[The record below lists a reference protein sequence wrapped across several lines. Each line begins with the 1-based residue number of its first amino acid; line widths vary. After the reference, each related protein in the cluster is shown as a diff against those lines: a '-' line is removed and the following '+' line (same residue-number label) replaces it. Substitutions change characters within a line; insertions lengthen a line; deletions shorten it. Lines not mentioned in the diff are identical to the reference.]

1 LSSHGTLHDRFSR
14 IAALRPARKNVAA
27 EMRVRETSPSETDA
41 GEMARLTGAT
51 VQRNRFGE
59 HLVIRRWFA
68 TPEQCLHA
76 GDARA
81 QQALS
86 LLLSE
91 NAAAQKQNL
100 KKRRAPCDAALAA
113 DPSQW
118 LFLDTETTGLVGGSG
133 TYAFLVGLAWWDS
146 GGIQLEQLFMRD
158 FGEEHSLLLALDER
172 LAERRVLVTFNGKS
186 FDWPLLE
193 TRFRMTRSIAP
204 RTPATHLDFLHPARQ
219 LWRPRLSS
227 VRLSELER
235 HVLHVSP
242 GSKLDWTR
250 DGDMNSGDIPEAYFS
265 FVRGGL
271 CAPLVP
277 VFQHNQMDLRGLA
290 ALAGHILEILAGP
303 QESDG
308 AAVGGENIS
317 LGENEAHR
325 SLDMYGLSRLLK
337 QRGEHGR
344 ARKVSQAALT
354 AGLPAEHDRAARRD
368 LARFAKRAG
377 DFPGAVELWESLLG
391 TSNPARSEAS
401 LLPARKSPIEDQSR
415 NLERNLQR
423 GAIGAHAASRDENQ
437 FRDENQLRAALEA
450 CEQLAIHFEHRAR
463 AIDRA
468 MQLTRHALTLLKRAE
483 ETRGRNEFT
492 FSETVWQKWETRL
505 TRRLERLDFKSRRA
519 TKKLGI
525 ELAASRD

>member
-1 LSSHGTLHDRFSR
+1 MSSSGTLHDKFSR
-14 IAALRPARKNVAA
+14 IAALRPSRKSVPT
-27 EMRVRETSPSETDA
+27 EIRVRETLPVESDA

-51 VQRNRFGE
+51 VQRNQFGE
-59 HLVIRRWFA
+59 HLVIRRWYA

-76 GDARA
+76 GDARV

-146 GGIQLEQLFMRD
+146 GGLQVEQLFMRD

-172 LAERRVLVTFNGKS
+172 LAERSVLVTFNGKS

-193 TRFRMTRSIAP
+193 TRFRMTRSISP
-204 RTPATHLDFLHPARQ
+204 RIPAAHLDFLHPARQ

-290 ALAGHILEILAGP
+290 ALAGHVLEILAGP
-303 QESDG
+303 AEDAEAADDG
-308 AAVGGENIS
+308 QQ
-317 LGENEAHR
+317 
-325 SLDMYGLSRLLK
+325 SLDMYGLSRLLT

-344 ARKVSQAALT
+344 ARKVCQAALT

-377 DFPGAVELWESLLG
+377 DFPGAVELWESLAG
-391 TSNPARSEAS
+391 VAVSAHTKTKEYVG
-401 LLPARKSPIEDQSR
+401 RKSPAGNQSR
-415 NLERNLQR
+415 TLERILWR
-423 GAIGAHAASRDENQ
+423 GAIAKPETSLDES
-437 FRDENQLRAALEA
+437 QLRDALEA

-468 MQLTRHALTLLKRAE
+468 TQLTRHGITLLSHANYS
-483 ETRGRNEFT
+483 RGRNT
-492 FSETVWQKWETRL
+492 FAFGEAVWQKWETRL
-505 TRRLERLDFKSRRA
+505 TRRLDRLDAKSKRSM
-519 TKKLGI
+519 KKLSI
-525 ELAASRD
+525 ELAAPRD

>member
-1 LSSHGTLHDRFSR
+1 LSSSGTLHDKFSR
-14 IAALRPARKNVAA
+14 IAALRPSRKNAST
-27 EMRVRETSPSETDA
+27 ETRVRETLAVESDA

-59 HLVIRRWFA
+59 HLVIRRWYA

-146 GGIQLEQLFMRD
+146 GGLQVEQLFMRD

-193 TRFRMTRSIAP
+193 TRFRMTRSISP

-290 ALAGHILEILAGP
+290 ALAGHVLETLAGP
-303 QESDG
+303 KDAE
-308 AAVGGENIS
+308 AADNGQD
-317 LGENEAHR
+317 
-325 SLDMYGLSRLLK
+325 SLDMYGLSRLLT

-344 ARKVSQAALT
+344 ARKVCQAALT

-377 DFPGAVELWESLLG
+377 DFPGAVELWESLAG
-391 TSNPARSEAS
+391 VTARTRAKTREHV
-401 LLPARKSPIEDQSR
+401 ARKFLAGDQSR
-415 NLERNLQR
+415 TLGRILKRSVAAAPETILEE
-423 GAIGAHAASRDENQ
+423 SE
-437 FRDENQLRAALEA
+437 LRAALEA

-468 MQLTRHALTLLKRAE
+468 MQLTRHGITLLNHSPNIRE
-483 ETRGRNEFT
+483 RNVFT
-492 FSETVWQKWETRL
+492 FGETIWQKWQARL
-505 TRRLERLDFKSRRA
+505 TRRLERLDAKNNRI

-525 ELAASRD
+525 ELTSARD

>member
-1 LSSHGTLHDRFSR
+1 LSSSGTLHDKFSR
-14 IAALRPARKNVAA
+14 IAALRPSRKSAST
-27 EMRVRETSPSETDA
+27 EPRVRETLPVESDV
-41 GEMARLTGAT
+41 GEMARLTGAA

-59 HLVIRRWFA
+59 HLVIRRWYA
-68 TPEQCLHA
+68 TPEQSLHA
-76 GDARA
+76 GDERA

-146 GGIQLEQLFMRD
+146 GGLQVEQLFMRD

-290 ALAGHILEILAGP
+290 ALAGHVLEILAGP
-303 QESDG
+303 REVDG
-308 AAVGGENIS
+308 VDDAQ
-317 LGENEAHR
+317 H
-325 SLDMYGLSRLLK
+325 SLDMYGLSRLLT

-344 ARKVSQAALT
+344 ARKVCQNALT

-377 DFPGAVELWESLLG
+377 DFPGAVELWESLAG
-391 TSNPARSEAS
+391 TT
-401 LLPARKSPIEDQSR
+401 LPPSAKTNERVARKSLTGNQSR
-415 NLERNLQR
+415 TLERILRR
-423 GAIGAHAASRDENQ
+423 GAPDAPATFTFSDESH
-437 FRDENQLRAALEA
+437 LRAALEA

-468 MQLTRHALTLLKRAE
+468 MELTRHGIALANRAGE
-483 ETRGRNEFT
+483 GRGRNEFM
-492 FSETVWQKWETRL
+492 FSETAWQKWEARL
-505 TRRLERLDFKSRRA
+505 TRRLERLDAKNNRIA
-519 TKKLGI
+519 KKLGI
-525 ELAASRD
+525 ELTTPRD

>member
-1 LSSHGTLHDRFSR
+1 LSSHGTLNDRFSR
-14 IAALRPARKNVAA
+14 IAALRPARKNAAA
-27 EMRVRETSPSETDA
+27 EVRVRETLPAESDA
-41 GEMARLTGAT
+41 GEIARLTGAT
-51 VQRNRFGE
+51 VQRNRYGE

-68 TPEQCLHA
+68 TPEQCFHA
-76 GDARA
+76 GDAHA

-86 LLLSE
+86 LLLAE
-91 NAAAQKQNL
+91 NAAARRQSS
-100 KKRRAPCDAALAA
+100 KKRRAPCDAELAV

-146 GGIQLEQLFMRD
+146 GGLQVEQLFMRD

-193 TRFRMTRSIAP
+193 TRFRMTRSISP
-204 RTPATHLDFLHPARQ
+204 RIPATHLDFLHPARQ
-219 LWRPRLSS
+219 LWKPRLSS

-290 ALAGHILEILAGP
+290 AVAGHVLEMLGGHHASDDLAP
-303 QESDG
+303 S
-308 AAVGGENIS
+308 GENKS
-317 LGENEAHR
+317 LAENGAQD
-325 SLDMYGLSRLLK
+325 SLDMYGLSRLLT

-344 ARKVSQAALT
+344 ARKVCQAALT

-368 LARFAKRAG
+368 LARFAKQAG

-391 TSNPARSEAS
+391 ST
-401 LLPARKSPIEDQSR
+401 LPARAKTNVRIGRKSAIEVQTR
-415 NLERNLQR
+415 TLERILSR
-423 GAIGAHAASRDENQ
+423 GASGKRAGSRDEH
-437 FRDENQLRAALEA
+437 QLRSALEA

-463 AIDRA
+463 ELDRA
-468 MQLTRHALTLLKRAE
+468 MQLTRHGLTLLSNAQNV
-483 ETRGRNEFT
+483 RGRNDFA
-492 FSETVWQKWETRL
+492 FSETVWQKWEARL
-505 TRRLERLDFKSRRA
+505 TRRLARLDGKSMRA
-519 TKKLGI
+519 TRKLGI
-525 ELAASRD
+525 ELAAPRE

>member
-1 LSSHGTLHDRFSR
+1 MSSSGTLHDKFSR
-14 IAALRPARKNVAA
+14 IVALRPSRKNASA
-27 EMRVRETSPSETDA
+27 EIRVRETSLVENDA

-51 VQRNRFGE
+51 VQRNRYGE
-59 HLVIRRWFA
+59 HLVIRRWYA

-76 GDARA
+76 GDERA

-100 KKRRAPCDAALAA
+100 KKRRPPCDAALAA

-146 GGIQLEQLFMRD
+146 GGLQVEQLFMRD

-193 TRFRMTRSIAP
+193 TRFRMTRSISP
-204 RTPATHLDFLHPARQ
+204 RIPAAHLDFLHPARQ

-290 ALAGHILEILAGP
+290 ALAGHVLEILAGP
-303 QESDG
+303 QDAEAADDG
-308 AAVGGENIS
+308 QQ
-317 LGENEAHR
+317 
-325 SLDMYGLSRLLK
+325 SLDMYGLSRLLT

-344 ARKVSQAALT
+344 ARKVCQAALT

-377 DFPGAVELWESLLG
+377 DFPGAVELWESLAG
-391 TSNPARSEAS
+391 VTARTRTKTRQHV
-401 LLPARKSPIEDQSR
+401 ARKSLARDQSR
-415 NLERNLQR
+415 TLERILRR
-423 GAIGAHAASRDENQ
+423 GAIAKPEIFLDES
-437 FRDENQLRAALEA
+437 ELRAALEA

-468 MQLTRHALTLLKRAE
+468 MQLTQRGITLLNHSQNIRE
-483 ETRGRNEFT
+483 RNVFN
-492 FSETVWQKWETRL
+492 FGETVWQKWETRL
-505 TRRLERLDFKSRRA
+505 SRRLERLDAKNNRI

-525 ELAASRD
+525 ELTTARD

>member
-1 LSSHGTLHDRFSR
+1 MSSHGTLSDKFSR
-14 IAALRPARKNVAA
+14 IAALRPARKHLAA
-27 EMRVRETSPSETDA
+27 ETHVRETLPAESDA
-41 GEMARLTGAT
+41 GEMARLAGAT

-59 HLVIRRWFA
+59 HLVIRRWYA
-68 TPEQCLHA
+68 TPEQYLHVD
-76 GDARA
+76 DARG

-86 LLLSE
+86 LLLAE
-91 NAAAQKQNL
+91 NAAAQKQNS
-100 KKRRAPCDAALAA
+100 KKRRAPCDAELAA
-113 DPSQW
+113 DSSQW

-146 GGIQLEQLFMRD
+146 GGLQVEQLFMRD

-193 TRFRMTRSIAP
+193 TRFRMTRSISP
-204 RTPATHLDFLHPARQ
+204 RIPAAHLDFLHPARQ
-219 LWRPRLSS
+219 LWKPRLSS
-227 VRLSELER
+227 VRLCELER

-290 ALAGHILEILAGP
+290 ALAGHVLEILAGP
-303 QESDG
+303 YVPNG
-308 AAVGGENIS
+308 AAASGSDVT
-317 LGENEAHR
+317 HD
-325 SLDMYGLSRLLK
+325 SLDMYGLSRLLT

-344 ARKVSQAALT
+344 ARKVCQAALT

-377 DFPGAVELWESLLG
+377 DFPGAVQLWESMLG
-391 TSNPARSEAS
+391 TAASTRTRTSRHSAPRSA
-401 LLPARKSPIEDQSR
+401 IQGQSHTLGR
-415 NLERNLQR
+415 ILQR
-423 GAIGAHAASRDENQ
+423 GSADVHATSHDEPH
-437 FRDENQLRAALEA
+437 LRATLEA

-463 AIDRA
+463 EIERA
-468 MQLTRHALTLLKRAE
+468 AQLTRHGIDLLNRVQNARGGSE
-483 ETRGRNEFT
+483 FHFGETI
-492 FSETVWQKWETRL
+492 WQKWETRL
-505 TRRLERLDFKSRRA
+505 RLRLDRLDLKSQRA
-519 TKKLGI
+519 SKKLGI
-525 ELAASRD
+525 EMAVTRV

>member
-1 LSSHGTLHDRFSR
+1 MSSSGTLHDKFSR
-14 IAALRPARKNVAA
+14 IAALRPSRKSVLT
-27 EMRVRETSPSETDA
+27 EVRVRETLPVESDA

-59 HLVIRRWFA
+59 HLVIRRWYA
-68 TPEQCLHA
+68 TPEQFLHA
-76 GDARA
+76 GDERA
-81 QQALS
+81 QQALR

-91 NAAAQKQNL
+91 NAAAQKQNA

-146 GGIQLEQLFMRD
+146 GGLQVEQLFMRD

-193 TRFRMTRSIAP
+193 TRFRMTRSISP
-204 RTPATHLDFLHPARQ
+204 RTPAAHLDFLHPARQ

-290 ALAGHILEILAGP
+290 ALAGRVLETLAGP
-303 QESDG
+303 QDAE
-308 AAVGGENIS
+308 AADDER
-317 LGENEAHR
+317 H
-325 SLDMYGLSRLLK
+325 SLDMYGLSRLLT

-344 ARKVSQAALT
+344 ARKVCQAALT

-391 TSNPARSEAS
+391 PTLPATGNAIKRSE
-401 LLPARKSPIEDQSR
+401 RKSSKEIQAST
-415 NLERNLQR
+415 LERILRR
-423 GAIGAHAASRDENQ
+423 GAPAKSRDEDADC
-437 FRDENQLRAALEA
+437 DESKSRAALEA

-468 MQLTRHALTLLKRAE
+468 TQLTRHGITLLSRANE
-483 ETRGRNEFT
+483 AGGRNT
-492 FSETVWQKWETRL
+492 FAFGEAVWQKWEARL
-505 TRRLERLDFKSRRA
+505 TRRLNRLDAKSRRSMKSSGDA
-519 TKKLGI
+519 PTETEKI
-525 ELAASRD
+525 

>member
-1 LSSHGTLHDRFSR
+1 LHDKFSR
-14 IAALRPARKNVAA
+14 VAALRPSRKNASP
-27 EMRVRETSPSETDA
+27 EIRVRETLPVESDA

-51 VQRNRFGE
+51 VERNRFGE
-59 HLVIRRWFA
+59 HLVIRRWYA
-68 TPEQCLHA
+68 TPEQCLHV
-76 GDARA
+76 GDERA

-91 NAAAQKQNL
+91 NAAAQKQNA
-100 KKRRAPCDAALAA
+100 KKRRAPCDAALTA

-146 GGIQLEQLFMRD
+146 GGLQVEQLFMRD

-193 TRFRMTRSIAP
+193 TRFRMTRSISP
-204 RTPATHLDFLHPARQ
+204 RIPATHLDFLHPARQ

-290 ALAGHILEILAGP
+290 ALAGHVLEILAGP
-303 QESDG
+303 GKDAEAADDG
-308 AAVGGENIS
+308 
-317 LGENEAHR
+317 HH
-325 SLDMYGLSRLLK
+325 SLDMYGLSRLLT

-344 ARKVSQAALT
+344 ARKVCQAALT

-377 DFPGAVELWESLLG
+377 DFPGAVELWEGLAG
-391 TSNPARSEAS
+391 VTAS
-401 LLPARKSPIEDQSR
+401 TRTRAKHQVARKSLEGDQSR
-415 NLERNLQR
+415 TLERSLKRNAL
-423 GAIGAHAASRDENQ
+423 AEPKTIAEESE
-437 FRDENQLRAALEA
+437 LRAALEA

-468 MQLTRHALTLLKRAE
+468 MQLTQHGITLLSRCQNIRE
-483 ETRGRNEFT
+483 RNVFT
-492 FSETVWQKWETRL
+492 FGETIWQKWEVRL
-505 TRRLERLDFKSRRA
+505 TRRLDRLDAKIKRS
-519 TKKLGI
+519 TKNLSI
-525 ELAASRD
+525 ELAAPRV

>member
-1 LSSHGTLHDRFSR
+1 LNSHGTLNDKFSR
-14 IAALRPARKNVAA
+14 IAALRPSRKNASV
-27 EMRVRETSPSETDA
+27 ETRVRETLPAESDA

-59 HLVIRRWFA
+59 HLVIRRWYA
-68 TPEQCLHA
+68 TPEPCLQE
-76 GDARA
+76 GDTRARE
-81 QQALS
+81 ALS
-86 LLLSE
+86 LLLAE
-91 NAAAQKQNL
+91 NAAAQKQTS

-146 GGIQLEQLFMRD
+146 GGLQVEQLFMRD

-193 TRFRMTRSIAP
+193 TRFRMTRSISP
-204 RTPATHLDFLHPARQ
+204 RIPATHLDFLHPARQ
-219 LWRPRLSS
+219 LWKPRLSS

-235 HVLHVSP
+235 RVLHVSP

-250 DGDMNSGDIPEAYFS
+250 DGDVNSGDIPEAYFS

-290 ALAGHILEILAGP
+290 ALAGHVLEMLAVP
-303 QESDG
+303 QD
-308 AAVGGENIS
+308 AIS
-317 LGENEAHR
+317 SNVSAEDATHD
-325 SLDMYGLSRLLK
+325 SLDMYGLSRLLT

-344 ARKVSQAALT
+344 ARKVCQAALT

-391 TSNPARSEAS
+391 TTPPTRTKTNKQA
-401 LLPARKSPIEDQSR
+401 ARKYSMEEQSR
-415 NLERNLQR
+415 TLDRILQG
-423 GAIGAHAASRDENQ
+423 GAAGAQVTSHDEPH
-437 FRDENQLRAALEA
+437 LRATLEA
-450 CEQLAIHFEHRAR
+450 CEQLAIHFEHRAGE
-463 AIDRA
+463 IDRA
-468 MQLTRHALTLLKRAE
+468 TQITRHGLTLLGRTQIA
-483 ETRGRNEFT
+483 RGRNQ
-492 FSETVWQKWETRL
+492 FSLTEPVWQKWEARL
-505 TRRLERLDFKSRRA
+505 TRRLKRLDAKSVRTA
-519 TKKLGI
+519 KKLGI
-525 ELAASRD
+525 ELAAARD

>member
-1 LSSHGTLHDRFSR
+1 
-14 IAALRPARKNVAA
+14 
-27 EMRVRETSPSETDA
+27 MRETLPVESDA

-51 VQRNRFGE
+51 IQRNRFGE
-59 HLVIRRWFA
+59 HLVIRRWYA
-68 TPEQCLHA
+68 TPEQFLHP
-76 GDARA
+76 GDERL

-86 LLLSE
+86 LLLCE
-91 NAAAQKQNL
+91 NAAAQKQNV

-118 LFLDTETTGLVGGSG
+118 IFLDTETTGLVGGSG

-146 GGIQLEQLFMRD
+146 GGLQVEQLFMRD

-193 TRFRMTRSIAP
+193 TRFRMTRSISP
-204 RTPATHLDFLHPARQ
+204 RIPATHLDFLHPARQ
-219 LWRPRLSS
+219 LWKPRLNS

-290 ALAGHILEILAGP
+290 AIAGRVLETLADREGG
-303 QESDG
+303 DG
-308 AAVGGENIS
+308 SA
-317 LGENEAHR
+317 LGDGDSADD
-325 SLDMYGLSRLLK
+325 SLDMYGLSRLLT

-344 ARKVSQAALT
+344 ARKVCQAALA

-377 DFPGAVELWESLLG
+377 DFPGAVELWESLIG
-391 TSNPARSEAS
+391 GKDSARSK
-401 LLPARKSPIEDQSR
+401 P
-415 NLERNLQR
+415 
-423 GAIGAHAASRDENQ
+423 
-437 FRDENQLRAALEA
+437 
-450 CEQLAIHFEHRAR
+450 
-463 AIDRA
+463 DRVA
-468 MQLTRHALTLLKRAE
+468 VA
-483 ETRGRNEFT
+483 
-492 FSETVWQKWETRL
+492 
-505 TRRLERLDFKSRRA
+505 
-519 TKKLGI
+519 
-525 ELAASRD
+525 

>member
-1 LSSHGTLHDRFSR
+1 MSSSGTLHDKFSR
-14 IAALRPARKNVAA
+14 IAALRPSRKYAPLETHA
-27 EMRVRETSPSETDA
+27 RETLPVESDA

-59 HLVIRRWFA
+59 HLVIRRWYA
-68 TPEQCLHA
+68 TPEQSLHT
-76 GDARA
+76 GDDRA

-100 KKRRAPCDAALAA
+100 KKRRAPCDPALAA

-146 GGIQLEQLFMRD
+146 GGLQVEQLFMRD

-193 TRFRMTRSIAP
+193 TRFRMTRCIAP
-204 RTPATHLDFLHPARQ
+204 RIPATHLDFLHPARQ

-290 ALAGHILEILAGP
+290 ALAGHILETLAGP
-303 QESDG
+303 QNADG
-308 AAVGGENIS
+308 ADEGQQ
-317 LGENEAHR
+317 
-325 SLDMYGLSRLLK
+325 SLDMYGLSRLLT

-344 ARKVSQAALT
+344 ARKVCQAALT

-377 DFPGAVELWESLLG
+377 DFPGAVELWESLAG
-391 TSNPARSEAS
+391 ATPSASAKTSEQV
-401 LLPARKSPIEDQSR
+401 ARKSAMGDQSR
-415 NLERNLQR
+415 TLERILRR
-423 GAIGAHAASRDENQ
+423 GASGATARFAFSDESH
-437 FRDENQLRAALEA
+437 LRAALEA
-450 CEQLAIHFEHRAR
+450 CEQLAIHFEHRAH
-463 AIDRA
+463 ALDRA
-468 MQLTRHALTLLKRAE
+468 MQLTRHALILLSDAQN
-483 ETRGRNEFT
+483 TRERNSFAFGE
-492 FSETVWQKWETRL
+492 SIWQKWEARL
-505 TRRLERLDFKSRRA
+505 TRRLERLDAKNNRM

-525 ELAASRD
+525 ELAAARD

>member
-1 LSSHGTLHDRFSR
+1 LSSHGTLHDKFSR
-14 IAALRPARKNVAA
+14 IAALRPSRKNASS
-27 EMRVRETSPSETDA
+27 EIRVRETLPVESDA

-59 HLVIRRWFA
+59 HLVIRRWYA

-76 GDARA
+76 GDERA

-91 NAAAQKQNL
+91 NAAAQKQNA
-100 KKRRAPCDAALAA
+100 KKRRAPCDAALAT

-146 GGIQLEQLFMRD
+146 GGLQVEQLFMRD

-193 TRFRMTRSIAP
+193 TRFRMTRSISP
-204 RTPATHLDFLHPARQ
+204 HIPATHLDFLHPARQ

-227 VRLSELER
+227 VRLCELER
-235 HVLHVSP
+235 HVLHVSA

-290 ALAGHILEILAGP
+290 AIAGRVLDTLAGSHD
-303 QESDG
+303 SDNSFEG
-308 AAVGGENIS
+308 IENGSFGED
-317 LGENEAHR
+317 EAHH
-325 SLDMYGLSRLLK
+325 SLDMYGLSRLLT

-344 ARKVSQAALT
+344 ARKVCQAALT

-377 DFPGAVELWESLLG
+377 DFRGAVELWESLLG
-391 TSNPARSEAS
+391 PTQPARAKTHKRV
-401 LLPARKSPIEDQSR
+401 ARKTPLEIQSR
-415 NLERNLQR
+415 ILERMLRR
-423 GAIGAHAASRDENQ
+423 GAGNASANS
-437 FRDENQLRAALEA
+437 RDENQLRAMLEA
-450 CEQLAIHFEHRAR
+450 CEQLAIHFEHRAP

-468 MQLTRHALTLLKRAE
+468 MQLTRHGLALLNHTSDD
-483 ETRGRNEFT
+483 RGRNT
-492 FSETVWQKWETRL
+492 FASGEAVWQKWEARL
-505 TRRLERLDFKSRRA
+505 TRRLDRLDSKNKRT
-519 TKKLGI
+519 TKKLSI
-525 ELAASRD
+525 ELAAPRD

>member
-1 LSSHGTLHDRFSR
+1 LHDKFSR
-14 IAALRPARKNVAA
+14 IAALRPSRKNAST
-27 EMRVRETSPSETDA
+27 EIRVRETLPVESDA
-41 GEMARLTGAT
+41 GELARLTGAT

-59 HLVIRRWFA
+59 HLVIRRWYA
-68 TPEQCLHA
+68 TPEQFLHA
-76 GDARA
+76 GDERL

-91 NAAAQKQNL
+91 NAAAQKQNA
-100 KKRRAPCDAALAA
+100 KKRHAPCDAALAA

-146 GGIQLEQLFMRD
+146 GGLQVEQLFMRD

-193 TRFRMTRSIAP
+193 TRFRMTRSISP
-204 RTPATHLDFLHPARQ
+204 RIPATHLDFLHPARQ
-219 LWRPRLSS
+219 LWKPRLSS

-242 GSKLDWTR
+242 GSNLDWTR

-290 ALAGHILEILAGP
+290 AIAGRVLETLAGP
-303 QESDG
+303 QETDG
-308 AAVGGENIS
+308 AEPNTES
-317 LGENEAHR
+317 EAHE
-325 SLDMYGLSRLLK
+325 SLDMYGLSRLLT

-344 ARKVSQAALT
+344 ARKVCQDALA

-377 DFPGAVELWESLLG
+377 DFPGAVELWESLIG
-391 TSNPARSEAS
+391 GRDSMPSKPNRVA
-401 LLPARKSPIEDQSR
+401 ARKSVAGEQSR
-415 NLERNLQR
+415 TLDRILRR
-423 GAIGAHAASRDENQ
+423 GALSAPATISDEHH
-437 FRDENQLRAALEA
+437 LRAALEA
-450 CEQLAIHFEHRAR
+450 CEQLAIYFEHRAR

-468 MQLTRHALTLLKRAE
+468 IELTHHGLTLVDRAE
-483 ETRGRNEFT
+483 EIRGRNPFA
-492 FSETVWQKWETRL
+492 FGETIWQKWEARL
-505 TRRLERLDFKSRRA
+505 TRRLERLDAKNNRV

-525 ELAASRD
+525 ELAAPRD

>member
-1 LSSHGTLHDRFSR
+1 MSSSGTLHDKFSR
-14 IAALRPARKNVAA
+14 IAALRPSRKNAA
-27 EMRVRETSPSETDA
+27 TEIRVRETLPVESDA

-59 HLVIRRWFA
+59 HLVIRRWYA
-68 TPEQCLHA
+68 TPEQSLHA
-76 GDARA
+76 GDERS
-81 QQALS
+81 QRALS

-146 GGIQLEQLFMRD
+146 GGLQVEQLFMRD

-193 TRFRMTRSIAP
+193 TRFRMTRSISP
-204 RTPATHLDFLHPARQ
+204 RTPAAHLDFLHPARQ

-290 ALAGHILEILAGP
+290 ALAGHVMEILAGP
-303 QESDG
+303 QDTEAADDG
-308 AAVGGENIS
+308 QQ
-317 LGENEAHR
+317 
-325 SLDMYGLSRLLK
+325 SLDMYGLSRLLT

-344 ARKVSQAALT
+344 ARKVCQAALT

-368 LARFAKRAG
+368 LARIAKRAG
-377 DFPGAVELWESLLG
+377 DFPGAVELWESLAG
-391 TSNPARSEAS
+391 VTSSTKTKESAG
-401 LLPARKSPIEDQSR
+401 RKSPAGNQSR
-415 NLERNLQR
+415 TLERILQH
-423 GAIGAHAASRDENQ
+423 GAVAAPRTIAEES
-437 FRDENQLRAALEA
+437 QLRAALEA

-463 AIDRA
+463 EIDRA
-468 MQLTRHALTLLKRAE
+468 MQLTRHGITLLNHSQNIRE
-483 ETRGRNEFT
+483 RNVLNFGETI
-492 FSETVWQKWETRL
+492 WQKWETRL
-505 TRRLERLDFKSRRA
+505 TRRLDRLDAKSKRSM
-519 TKKLGI
+519 KNLSI
-525 ELAASRD
+525 ELAAPRD

>member
-1 LSSHGTLHDRFSR
+1 MSSSGTLHDKFSR
-14 IAALRPARKNVAA
+14 IAALRPSRKNAPA
-27 EMRVRETSPSETDA
+27 ETRVRETLPVESDA

-59 HLVIRRWFA
+59 HLVIRRWYA
-68 TPEQCLHA
+68 TPEQSLHA
-76 GDARA
+76 GDERG

-100 KKRRAPCDAALAA
+100 KRRRAPCDAALAA

-146 GGIQLEQLFMRD
+146 GGLQVEQLFMRD

-193 TRFRMTRSIAP
+193 TRFRMTRCIAP

-290 ALAGHILEILAGP
+290 ALAGHILEIVAGQ
-303 QESDG
+303 QEAEG
-308 AAVGGENIS
+308 TGE
-317 LGENEAHR
+317 AQH
-325 SLDMYGLSRLLK
+325 SLDMYGLSRLLT

-344 ARKVSQAALT
+344 AREVCQNALA

-377 DFPGAVELWESLLG
+377 DFSGAVELWESLAG
-391 TSNPARSEAS
+391 TKPPPSAETNNRV
-401 LLPARKSPIEDQSR
+401 ARKSPIGNQSR
-415 NLERNLQR
+415 TLERILRR
-423 GAIGAHAASRDENQ
+423 GASSAPATFTFSDESH
-437 FRDENQLRAALEA
+437 LRAALEA

-468 MQLTRHALTLLKRAE
+468 MELTQHGISLLDHAQNFRERTSFA
-483 ETRGRNEFT
+483 
-492 FSETVWQKWETRL
+492 FSESVWQKWEARL
-505 TRRLERLDFKSRRA
+505 TRRLERLDAKNNRA

-525 ELAASRD
+525 ELAVARD

>member
-1 LSSHGTLHDRFSR
+1 MSSHGTLHDKFAR
-14 IAALRPARKNVAA
+14 ISALRPSRKNASA
-27 EMRVRETSPSETDA
+27 ETRVRETLPVESDA

-59 HLVIRRWFA
+59 HLVIRRWYA
-68 TPEQCLHA
+68 TPEQCLHS
-76 GDARA
+76 GDERA
-81 QQALS
+81 QKALS

-91 NAAAQKQNL
+91 NAAAQKQNA
-100 KKRRAPCDAALAA
+100 KKRRAPCDVALAA

-146 GGIQLEQLFMRD
+146 GGLQVEQLFMRD
-158 FGEEHSLLLALDER
+158 FGEEHSMLLALDER

-193 TRFRMTRSIAP
+193 TRFRMTRSISP
-204 RTPATHLDFLHPARQ
+204 RIPATHLDFLHPARQ
-219 LWRPRLSS
+219 LWKPRLNS

-290 ALAGHILEILAGP
+290 AIAGRVLETLAVP
-303 QESDG
+303 QQADETETVSESK
-308 AAVGGENIS
+308 
-317 LGENEAHR
+317 AHE
-325 SLDMYGLSRLLK
+325 SLDMYGLSRLLTE
-337 QRGEHGR
+337 RGEHGR
-344 ARKVSQAALT
+344 ARKVCQDALT

-377 DFPGAVELWESLLG
+377 DFPGAVEFWEGLIGRTDS
-391 TSNPARSEAS
+391 TRSKPNRTA
-401 LLPARKSPIEDQSR
+401 ARKSVANEQSR
-415 NLERNLQR
+415 TLERILQR
-423 GAIGAHAASRDENQ
+423 GALSAPATISDESH
-437 FRDENQLRAALEA
+437 LRAALEA
-450 CEQLAIHFEHRAR
+450 CEQLAIHFEHRAHT
-463 AIDRA
+463 IDRA
-468 MQLTRHALTLLKRAE
+468 IQLTRHGLTLVNRAE
-483 ETRGRNEFT
+483 EIRGRNQYA
-492 FSETVWQKWETRL
+492 FSETIWQKWEMRL
-505 TRRLERLDFKSRRA
+505 TRRLERLDSKNKRA

-525 ELAASRD
+525 ELTTARD

>member
-1 LSSHGTLHDRFSR
+1 LSSHGTLNDKFSR
-14 IAALRPARKNVAA
+14 IAALRPSRKNAAA
-27 EMRVRETSPSETDA
+27 ETRVRETLSVESDA
-41 GEMARLTGAT
+41 GEIARLTGAT

-59 HLVIRRWFA
+59 HLVIRRWYA
-68 TPEQCLHA
+68 SPEQCLHS

-86 LLLSE
+86 LLLAE
-91 NAAAQKQNL
+91 NAAAQKQNS

-113 DPSQW
+113 DPAQW

-146 GGIQLEQLFMRD
+146 GGLQVEQLFIRD

-193 TRFRMTRSIAP
+193 TRFRMTRSISP
-204 RTPATHLDFLHPARQ
+204 RVPATHLDFLHPARQ
-219 LWRPRLSS
+219 LWKPRLSS

-290 ALAGHILEILAGP
+290 ALAGHVLEILAGP
-303 QESDG
+303 HESDG
-308 AAVGGENIS
+308 
-317 LGENEAHR
+317 EASHDKNDSHD
-325 SLDMYGLSRLLK
+325 SLDMYGLSRLLT

-344 ARKVSQAALT
+344 ARKVCQAALS

-377 DFPGAVELWESLLG
+377 DFPGAVKLWESLLG
-391 TSNPARSEAS
+391 ATAFPRTKISKRSTQ
-401 LLPARKSPIEDQSR
+401 KSFAEEQSR
-415 NLERNLQR
+415 TLDRILQR
-423 GAIGAHAASRDENQ
+423 RTTNADVASRDEP
-437 FRDENQLRAALEA
+437 QLRAMLEA

-463 AIDRA
+463 EIDRA
-468 MQLTRHALTLLKRAE
+468 AEITRHGLTLLERTQTARVRNKFSLAE
-483 ETRGRNEFT
+483 
-492 FSETVWQKWETRL
+492 SVWQKWEARL
-505 TRRLERLDFKSRRA
+505 TRRLERLDTKNMRV

-525 ELAASRD
+525 EMASLRD

>member
-1 LSSHGTLHDRFSR
+1 LSSSSTLNDKFSR
-14 IAALRPARKNVAA
+14 IAALRPSRKNAA
-27 EMRVRETSPSETDA
+27 VETRVRETLPVESDA

-59 HLVIRRWFA
+59 HLVIRRWYA
-68 TPEQCLHA
+68 TPEQCLHT
-76 GDARA
+76 GDVRA
-81 QQALS
+81 QQALT
-86 LLLSE
+86 LLLAE

-146 GGIQLEQLFMRD
+146 GGLQVEQLFMRD

-193 TRFRMTRSIAP
+193 TRFRMTRCIAP

-290 ALAGHILEILAGP
+290 ALAGHVLEILAGP
-303 QESDG
+303 QETNDKDD
-308 AAVGGENIS
+308 
-317 LGENEAHR
+317 AHH
-325 SLDMYGLSRLLK
+325 SLDMYGLSRLLT

-344 ARKVSQAALT
+344 ARKVCQAALT

-391 TSNPARSEAS
+391 STPLTRGKTKEHV
-401 LLPARKSPIEDQSR
+401 ARKSLAGDQSR
-415 NLERNLQR
+415 TLERILQR
-423 GAIGAHAASRDENQ
+423 GVTGAPDTFLE
-437 FRDENQLRAALEA
+437 EPQLRAVLEA

-463 AIDRA
+463 EIDRA
-468 MQLTRHALTLLKRAE
+468 MQLTRHGLALLARSQKVG
-483 ETRGRNEFT
+483 GRNEFAFT
-492 FSETVWQKWETRL
+492 ESIWQKWEARL
-505 TRRLERLDFKSRRA
+505 TRRLERLDAKNQRV

-525 ELAASRD
+525 ELAAPRD

>member
-1 LSSHGTLHDRFSR
+1 
-14 IAALRPARKNVAA
+14 
-27 EMRVRETSPSETDA
+27 MRETLPVESDA

-59 HLVIRRWFA
+59 HLVIRRWYA
-68 TPEQCLHA
+68 TPEQFLHA
-76 GDARA
+76 GDERA
-81 QQALS
+81 QQALR

-91 NAAAQKQNL
+91 NAAAQKQNA

-146 GGIQLEQLFMRD
+146 GGLQVEQLFMRD

-193 TRFRMTRSIAP
+193 TRFRMTRSISP
-204 RTPATHLDFLHPARQ
+204 RIPATHLDFLHPARQ
-219 LWRPRLSS
+219 LWKPRLNS

-290 ALAGHILEILAGP
+290 AIAGRVLETLADREGG
-303 QESDG
+303 DG
-308 AAVGGENIS
+308 SALGDGET
-317 LGENEAHR
+317 ADV
-325 SLDMYGLSRLLK
+325 SLDMYGLSRLLT

-344 ARKVSQAALT
+344 ARKVCQAALT

-377 DFPGAVELWESLLG
+377 DFPGAVELWESLIG
-391 TSNPARSEAS
+391 GKDSARGKPNRVA
-401 LLPARKSPIEDQSR
+401 ARKSVDREQSR
-415 NLERNLQR
+415 TLERILQR
-423 GAIGAHAASRDENQ
+423 GAFSAPAAISDESH
-437 FRDENQLRAALEA
+437 LRAALEA

-463 AIDRA
+463 TIDRA
-468 MQLTRHALTLLKRAE
+468 MQLTRHGLTLVNRAE
-483 ETRGRNEFT
+483 EIRGRNSFT
-492 FSETVWQKWETRL
+492 FGETIWQKWETRL
-505 TRRLERLDFKSRRA
+505 TRRLERLNTKSEHA

-525 ELAASRD
+525 ELAAAQD

>member
-1 LSSHGTLHDRFSR
+1 MSFHGTLDDKFSR
-14 IAALRPARKNVAA
+14 IAALRPSRKNAAA
-27 EMRVRETSPSETDA
+27 EILVRETLPAESDA

-59 HLVIRRWFA
+59 HLVIRRWYA
-68 TPEQCLHA
+68 TPEPCLQA
-76 GDARA
+76 GDTRG
-81 QQALS
+81 QDALS
-86 LLLSE
+86 LLLAE
-91 NAAAQKQNL
+91 NAAAQKQNS

-113 DPSQW
+113 DSSQW

-146 GGIQLEQLFMRD
+146 GGLQVEQLFMRD

-193 TRFRMTRSIAP
+193 TRFRMTRSISP
-204 RTPATHLDFLHPARQ
+204 RVPAAHLDFLHPARQ
-219 LWRPRLSS
+219 LWKPRLSS

-290 ALAGHILEILAGP
+290 ALAGRVLEMLSGP
-303 QESDG
+303 QSTASSSVGDED
-308 AAVGGENIS
+308 AA
-317 LGENEAHR
+317 HD
-325 SLDMYGLSRLLK
+325 SLDMYGLSRLLT

-344 ARKVSQAALT
+344 ARKVCQAALT

-391 TSNPARSEAS
+391 TAVSARTKTPKRVARNS
-401 LLPARKSPIEDQSR
+401 LMDGQSR
-415 NLERNLQR
+415 ALDRILQR
-423 GAIGAHAASRDENQ
+423 GSAGSHMGSHDEPH
-437 FRDENQLRAALEA
+437 LRAALEA

-463 AIDRA
+463 EIDRA
-468 MQLTRHALTLLKRAE
+468 TQLTRHAITILGRVQD
-483 ETRGRNEFT
+483 TRGGSEFR
-492 FSETVWQKWETRL
+492 FGEVIWQKWETRL
-505 TRRLERLDFKSRRA
+505 TRRLERLNGKSMRA
-519 TKKLGI
+519 SKKLGI
-525 ELAASRD
+525 ELPAAQD

>member
-1 LSSHGTLHDRFSR
+1 MSSSGSLHDKFSR
-14 IAALRPARKNVAA
+14 IAALRPSRKIASM
-27 EMRVRETSPSETDA
+27 ETRVRETLPVESDA
-41 GEMARLTGAT
+41 GEMARLTGAA

-59 HLVIRRWFA
+59 HLVIRRWYA

-76 GDARA
+76 GDERA
-81 QQALS
+81 QRALS

-91 NAAAQKQNL
+91 NAAVQKQNL

-146 GGIQLEQLFMRD
+146 GGLQVEQLFMRD

-193 TRFRMTRSIAP
+193 TRFRMTRCIAP
-204 RTPATHLDFLHPARQ
+204 RTPAAHLDFLHPARQ
-219 LWRPRLSS
+219 LWRPRLNS

-235 HVLHVSP
+235 HVLNVSP

-290 ALAGHILEILAGP
+290 ALSGHVLEILAGP
-303 QESDG
+303 HDSELADD
-308 AAVGGENIS
+308 AE
-317 LGENEAHR
+317 H
-325 SLDMYGLSRLLK
+325 SLDMYGLSRLLT

-344 ARKVSQAALT
+344 ARKVCQDALA

-377 DFPGAVELWESLLG
+377 DFPGAVELWESLVG
-391 TSNPARSEAS
+391 ATNSARAKTNERV
-401 LLPARKSPIEDQSR
+401 ARKSPAGDQSR
-415 NLERNLQR
+415 TLERVLRR
-423 GAIGAHAASRDENQ
+423 GAAVTSATFTFSDESH
-437 FRDENQLRAALEA
+437 LRAALEA

-468 MQLTRHALTLLKRAE
+468 MQMTRHGITLLSHAQNV
-483 ETRGRNEFT
+483 RGRTSFA
-492 FSETVWQKWETRL
+492 FSETVWQKWEARL
-505 TRRLERLDFKSRRA
+505 KRRLERLDAKNNRV

-525 ELAASRD
+525 ELATPRD

>member
-1 LSSHGTLHDRFSR
+1 LNSHGTLNDKFSR
-14 IAALRPARKNVAA
+14 IAALRPSRKNATA
-27 EMRVRETSPSETDA
+27 EVRVRETLPTESDA
-41 GEMARLTGAT
+41 GEMARLTGAS

-59 HLVIRRWFA
+59 HLVIRRWYA
-68 TPEQCLHA
+68 SPEQCLHS
-76 GDARA
+76 GDVRA

-86 LLLSE
+86 LLLAE
-91 NAAAQKQNL
+91 NAAAQKQKS

-146 GGIQLEQLFMRD
+146 GGLQVEQLFMRD

-193 TRFRMTRSIAP
+193 TRFRMTRSISP
-204 RTPATHLDFLHPARQ
+204 RIPAAHLDFLHPARQ
-219 LWRPRLSS
+219 LWKPQLSS

-290 ALAGHILEILAGP
+290 ALAGRVLEILAGP
-303 QESDG
+303 HESDG
-308 AAVGGENIS
+308 GAVSGESNK
-317 LGENEAHR
+317 HD
-325 SLDMYGLSRLLK
+325 SLDMYGLSRLLT

-344 ARKVSQAALT
+344 ARKVCQVALS
-354 AGLPAEHDRAARRD
+354 AGLPVEHDRAARRD
-368 LARFAKRAG
+368 LARFARRAG

-391 TSNPARSEAS
+391 SPA
-401 LLPARKSPIEDQSR
+401 PAPAKTNRRTVRKSSIDEQSR
-415 NLERNLQR
+415 TLDRILQR
-423 GAIGAHAASRDENQ
+423 GATGARVASHDEP
-437 FRDENQLRAALEA
+437 QLRATLEA
-450 CEQLAIHFEHRAR
+450 CEQLAIHFEHRTR
-463 AIDRA
+463 EIDRA
-468 MQLTRHALTLLKRAE
+468 AQITRHGLTLLERTQTA
-483 ETRGRNEFT
+483 RVRHQ
-492 FSETVWQKWETRL
+492 FSLTESVWQKWEARL
-505 TRRLERLDFKSRRA
+505 THRLERLDTKNMRV

-525 ELAASRD
+525 EMAAPRD

>member
-1 LSSHGTLHDRFSR
+1 LSFHGTLNDKFSR
-14 IAALRPARKNVAA
+14 VAALRPPRKNSLA
-27 EMRVRETSPSETDA
+27 ETFVRETLPAESEA
-41 GEMARLTGAT
+41 GELARLTGAT
-51 VQRNRFGE
+51 VQRNRYGE

-68 TPEQCLHA
+68 TPEQCLMA
-76 GDARA
+76 GDKRA
-81 QQALS
+81 QEALS
-86 LLLSE
+86 LLLAES
-91 NAAAQKQNL
+91 AAGRAQSAT
-100 KKRRAPCDAALAA
+100 KRRPPCDRTLAA

-146 GGIQLEQLFMRD
+146 GGLQLEQLFMRD

-204 RTPATHLDFLHPARQ
+204 RVPATHLDFLHPARQ

-265 FVRGGL
+265 FVRGGF

-303 QESDG
+303 KDFEKAGPG
-308 AAVGGENIS
+308 AETNNSGEDDS
-317 LGENEAHR
+317 QHP
-325 SLDMYGLSRLLK
+325 LDLYGLSRLLT
-337 QRGEHGR
+337 QRGEHSR
-344 ARKVSQAALT
+344 ARTACQTALS

-377 DFPGAVELWESLLG
+377 DFSDAVELWESLAGQLQ
-391 TSNPARSEAS
+391 PAHNTR
-401 LLPARKSPIEDQSR
+401 ARTAARNSPIENQSIT
-415 NLERNLQR
+415 LERILRRNPESAKPVR
-423 GAIGAHAASRDENQ
+423 EESG
-437 FRDENQLRAALEA
+437 LRAALEA
-450 CEQLAIHFEHRAR
+450 CEQLAIHFERRVR

-468 MQLTRHALTLLKRAE
+468 MQVTRHGLALLSGAQDV
-483 ETRGRNEFT
+483 RGRNSYA
-492 FSETVWQKWETRL
+492 FSEKVWQKWEERL
-505 TRRLERLDFKSRRA
+505 TRRLNRLDIKNNRA
-519 TKKLGI
+519 TKNSSF
-525 ELAASRD
+525 EMAAQRV

>member
-1 LSSHGTLHDRFSR
+1 MSSSGTLHDKFSR
-14 IAALRPARKNVAA
+14 IAALRPSRKSALT
-27 EMRVRETSPSETDA
+27 ETRVRETLPVESDA

-59 HLVIRRWFA
+59 HLVIRRWYA
-68 TPEQCLHA
+68 SPEQSLHA

-81 QQALS
+81 QRALS

-100 KKRRAPCDAALAA
+100 KKKRAPCDAALAA

-146 GGIQLEQLFMRD
+146 GGLQVEQLFMRD

-193 TRFRMTRSIAP
+193 TRFRMTRCIAP
-204 RTPATHLDFLHPARQ
+204 RTPAAHLDFLHPARQ
-219 LWRPRLSS
+219 LWRPRLGS

-235 HVLHVSP
+235 HVLHVST

-290 ALAGHILEILAGP
+290 ALAGHVLEILAGS
-303 QESDG
+303 QETDRADG
-308 AAVGGENIS
+308 AQ
-317 LGENEAHR
+317 H
-325 SLDMYGLSRLLK
+325 SLDMYGLSRLLT
-337 QRGEHGR
+337 QRGEHWR
-344 ARKVSQAALT
+344 ARKVCQDALT
-354 AGLPAEHDRAARRD
+354 AGLPADHDRAARRD

-377 DFPGAVELWESLLG
+377 DFPSAVELWESLVG
-391 TSNPARSEAS
+391 AMA
-401 LLPARKSPIEDQSR
+401 LPRTKTAARKALAGDQPR
-415 NLERNLQR
+415 TLERILQR
-423 GAIGAHAASRDENQ
+423 GAAGAAPKIAFGDERH
-437 FRDENQLRAALEA
+437 FRAALEA
-450 CEQLAIHFEHRAR
+450 CEQLAIHFERRAR
-463 AIDRA
+463 ELDRA
-468 MQLTRHALTLLKRAE
+468 MQMTRHGITLLNQAQNVRD
-483 ETRGRNEFT
+483 RNVFT
-492 FSETVWQKWETRL
+492 LGESIWQKWEARL
-505 TRRLERLDFKSRRA
+505 TRRLERLDAKNNRV

-525 ELAASRD
+525 ELNIARD

>member
-1 LSSHGTLHDRFSR
+1 LHDKFSR
-14 IAALRPARKNVAA
+14 IAALRPSRKSPSK
-27 EMRVRETSPSETDA
+27 ETRVRETLPVESDA

-59 HLVIRRWFA
+59 HLVIRRWYA
-68 TPEQCLHA
+68 TPEQCFHS
-76 GDARA
+76 GDAHA
-81 QQALS
+81 QQALN

-146 GGIQLEQLFMRD
+146 GGLQVEQLFMRD

-193 TRFRMTRSIAP
+193 TRFRMTRSISP
-204 RTPATHLDFLHPARQ
+204 RIPATHLDFLHPARQ

-290 ALAGHILEILAGP
+290 ALAGHVLEILAGP
-303 QESDG
+303 PD
-308 AAVGGENIS
+308 V
-317 LGENEAHR
+317 EADDNGQA
-325 SLDMYGLSRLLK
+325 SLDMYGLSRLLT

-344 ARKVSQAALT
+344 ARKACQAALT

-368 LARFAKRAG
+368 LARLAKRAG
-377 DFPGAVELWESLLG
+377 DFPGAVELWERLAGVASTG
-391 TSNPARSEAS
+391 TKAKQHV
-401 LLPARKSPIEDQSR
+401 ARKTLAGDQSR
-415 NLERNLQR
+415 TLERILR
-423 GAIGAHAASRDENQ
+423 RSALAATEIVVEESE
-437 FRDENQLRAALEA
+437 LRAALEA

-463 AIDRA
+463 EIDRA
-468 MQLTRHALTLLKRAE
+468 MQLTQHGITLLSHSQNIRE
-483 ETRGRNEFT
+483 RNVFNFGDT
-492 FSETVWQKWETRL
+492 IWQKWEARL
-505 TRRLERLDFKSRRA
+505 TRRLDRLDAKSRRLM
-519 TKKLGI
+519 KNLGI
-525 ELAASRD
+525 ELAAPRD

>member
-1 LSSHGTLHDRFSR
+1 LSSSGTLHDKFSR
-14 IAALRPARKNVAA
+14 IAALRPSRKNAST
-27 EMRVRETSPSETDA
+27 EIRVRETLPVENDA

-59 HLVIRRWFA
+59 HLVIRRWYA
-68 TPEQCLHA
+68 TPEQCLQA
-76 GDARA
+76 GDVHT

-91 NAAAQKQNL
+91 NASAQKQNA
-100 KKRRAPCDAALAA
+100 KKRRAPCDAVLAA

-146 GGIQLEQLFMRD
+146 GGLQVEQLFMRD

-193 TRFRMTRSIAP
+193 TRFRMTRSISP
-204 RTPATHLDFLHPARQ
+204 RIPATHLDFLHPARQ

-227 VRLSELER
+227 VRLAELER

-271 CAPLVP
+271 CTPLVP

-290 ALAGHILEILAGP
+290 AIAGRVLETLAGP
-303 QESDG
+303 HDPDNSSE
-308 AAVGGENIS
+308 AGENNS
-317 LGENEAHR
+317 FGEEASHH
-325 SLDMYGLSRLLK
+325 SLDMYGLSRLLT

-344 ARKVSQAALT
+344 ARKVCQAALT
-354 AGLPAEHDRAARRD
+354 AGLPADHDRAARRD

-391 TSNPARSEAS
+391 PTQPARAKINKRD
-401 LLPARKSPIEDQSR
+401 ARKSLQEIQSR
-415 NLERNLQR
+415 TLDRILR
-423 GAIGAHAASRDENQ
+423 RDAAGAPANSH
-437 FRDENQLRAALEA
+437 DENQLRAALEA

-468 MQLTRHALTLLKRAE
+468 MQLTRHGLTLLSHANDA
-483 ETRGRNEFT
+483 RGRNTLAFGEA
-492 FSETVWQKWETRL
+492 VWQKWETRL
-505 TRRLERLDFKSRRA
+505 TRRLNRLDAKSKRS
-519 TKKLGI
+519 TKNLGI
-525 ELAASRD
+525 ELAAPRD

>member
-1 LSSHGTLHDRFSR
+1 
-14 IAALRPARKNVAA
+14 
-27 EMRVRETSPSETDA
+27 VRETLAVESDA

-59 HLVIRRWFA
+59 HLVIRRWYA
-68 TPEQCLHA
+68 TPEQCLLP

-100 KKRRAPCDAALAA
+100 KKRRVPCDAALAA

-146 GGIQLEQLFMRD
+146 GGLQVEQLFMRD

-193 TRFRMTRSIAP
+193 TRFRMTRSISP
-204 RTPATHLDFLHPARQ
+204 RSPATHLDFLHPARQ

-290 ALAGHILEILAGP
+290 ALAGRVLDTLAEP
-303 QESDG
+303 QDDDAADDG
-308 AAVGGENIS
+308 Q
-317 LGENEAHR
+317 H
-325 SLDMYGLSRLLK
+325 SLDMYGLSRLLT

-344 ARKVSQAALT
+344 ARKVCQAALT
-354 AGLPAEHDRAARRD
+354 AGLPGEHDRAARRD

-377 DFPGAVELWESLLG
+377 DFPGAVEHWESLLG
-391 TSNPARSEAS
+391 VTPPTHTRTKERV
-401 LLPARKSPIEDQSR
+401 ARKSLAGDQSR
-415 NLERNLQR
+415 TLERILKR
-423 GAIGAHAASRDENQ
+423 GVSAAPETILEES
-437 FRDENQLRAALEA
+437 QLRAALEA

-463 AIDRA
+463 AVDRA
-468 MQLTRHALTLLKRAE
+468 MQLTQHGITLLSQANNV
-483 ETRGRNEFT
+483 RGRDT
-492 FSETVWQKWETRL
+492 FAFDVSVWHKWEVRL
-505 TRRLERLDFKSRRA
+505 TRRLGRLDAKIKRS
-519 TKKLGI
+519 TKNLRI
-525 ELAASRD
+525 ELAAPRV

>member
-1 LSSHGTLHDRFSR
+1 LSSSGTLHDKFSR
-14 IAALRPARKNVAA
+14 IAALRPSRNNVPT
-27 EMRVRETSPSETDA
+27 ETRVRETLPVESDA

-59 HLVIRRWFA
+59 HLVIRRWYA

-76 GDARA
+76 GDDRA

-91 NAAAQKQNL
+91 NAAAQRQNA

-146 GGIQLEQLFMRD
+146 GGLQVEQLFMRD

-193 TRFRMTRSIAP
+193 TRFRMTRSISP
-204 RTPATHLDFLHPARQ
+204 RIPATHLDFLHPARQ

-290 ALAGHILEILAGP
+290 ALAAHVLEILAGP
-303 QESDG
+303 ATDAETVDDG
-308 AAVGGENIS
+308 QQ
-317 LGENEAHR
+317 
-325 SLDMYGLSRLLK
+325 SLDMYGLSRLLT

-344 ARKVSQAALT
+344 ARKVCQAALT

-377 DFPGAVELWESLLG
+377 DFPGAVELWESLAG
-391 TSNPARSEAS
+391 VTTAARRKTK
-401 LLPARKSPIEDQSR
+401 LNVARKSLAGDQSR
-415 NLERNLQR
+415 TLERILKR
-423 GAIGAHAASRDENQ
+423 GVLAAPETIVEESH
-437 FRDENQLRAALEA
+437 LRAALEA

-468 MQLTRHALTLLKRAE
+468 MQLTRHGITLLSHANDS
-483 ETRGRNEFT
+483 RGRNT
-492 FSETVWQKWETRL
+492 FAFGETIWQKWEARL
-505 TRRLERLDFKSRRA
+505 TRRLDRLDAKNKRS
-519 TKKLGI
+519 TKNLSI
-525 ELAASRD
+525 ELAAPGD

>member
-1 LSSHGTLHDRFSR
+1 LSSSSTLHDKFSR
-14 IAALRPARKNVAA
+14 IAALRPSRKNAGT
-27 EMRVRETSPSETDA
+27 EIRVRETLPVESDA

-59 HLVIRRWFA
+59 HLVIRRWYA
-68 TPEQCLHA
+68 TPEQCLHV
-76 GDARA
+76 GDSRA

-91 NAAAQKQNL
+91 NAAAQKQNA
-100 KKRRAPCDAALAA
+100 KKRRASCDATLAA

-146 GGIQLEQLFMRD
+146 GGLQVEQLFMRD

-193 TRFRMTRSIAP
+193 TRFRMTRSISP
-204 RTPATHLDFLHPARQ
+204 RIPATHLDFLHPARQ
-219 LWRPRLSS
+219 LWRPRLGS

-235 HVLHVSP
+235 HVLHVSR

-290 ALAGHILEILAGP
+290 ALAGHVLEILAGP
-303 QESDG
+303 AEAAGSAANTEQNIFGEDES
-308 AAVGGENIS
+308 
-317 LGENEAHR
+317 HH
-325 SLDMYGLSRLLK
+325 SLDMYGLSRLLT

-344 ARKVSQAALT
+344 ARKVCQAALT

-377 DFPGAVELWESLLG
+377 DFPSAVELWESLVG
-391 TSNPARSEAS
+391 ATFSTQTKAKERVGRKPA
-401 LLPARKSPIEDQSR
+401 KGNQSR
-415 NLERNLQR
+415 TLERILQR
-423 GAIGAHAASRDENQ
+423 GVIAKPETFLEESE
-437 FRDENQLRAALEA
+437 LRAALEA

-468 MQLTRHALTLLKRAE
+468 MQLTRHGISLLSRANDV
-483 ETRGRNEFT
+483 RGRNAFAFGE
-492 FSETVWQKWETRL
+492 SVWQKWEMRL
-505 TRRLERLDFKSRRA
+505 SRRLDRLDAKNGRSS
-519 TKKLGI
+519 KNLSI
-525 ELAASRD
+525 ELATPRD

>member
-1 LSSHGTLHDRFSR
+1 LSSSGTLHDKFSR
-14 IAALRPARKNVAA
+14 IAALRPSRKSGPTEV
-27 EMRVRETSPSETDA
+27 RVRETLPVESDA

-59 HLVIRRWFA
+59 HLVIRRWYA

-76 GDARA
+76 GDERA

-91 NAAAQKQNL
+91 NAAAQKQNA

-146 GGIQLEQLFMRD
+146 GGLQVEQLFMRD

-193 TRFRMTRSIAP
+193 TRFRMTRSISP
-204 RTPATHLDFLHPARQ
+204 RIPAAHLDFLHPARQ

-290 ALAGHILEILAGP
+290 ALAGRVLETLAGP
-303 QESDG
+303 QDAE
-308 AAVGGENIS
+308 AADDER
-317 LGENEAHR
+317 H
-325 SLDMYGLSRLLK
+325 SLDMYGLSRLLT

-344 ARKVSQAALT
+344 ARRVCQAALT
-354 AGLPAEHDRAARRD
+354 AGLPVEHDRAARRD

-391 TSNPARSEAS
+391 PT
-401 LLPARKSPIEDQSR
+401 LPATGKAIKRGERKSPKEIQAST
-415 NLERNLQR
+415 LERILRR
-423 GAIGAHAASRDENQ
+423 GAPAKSRDENTDCDESQ
-437 FRDENQLRAALEA
+437 FRAALEA

-468 MQLTRHALTLLKRAE
+468 MELTRRGITLLSRANE
-483 ETRGRNEFT
+483 AGGRNT
-492 FSETVWQKWETRL
+492 FAFGETVWQKWEARL
-505 TRRLERLDFKSRRA
+505 SRRLDRLDAKNRRSMKSFGDA
-519 TKKLGI
+519 PTETEKI
-525 ELAASRD
+525 

>member
-1 LSSHGTLHDRFSR
+1 LSSSGTLHDKFSR
-14 IAALRPARKNVAA
+14 IAALRPSRKNASP
-27 EMRVRETSPSETDA
+27 EIRVRETLPVESDA

-59 HLVIRRWFA
+59 HLVIRRWYA
-68 TPEQCLHA
+68 SPEQCLHA
-76 GDARA
+76 GDERA
-81 QQALS
+81 QQALR

-91 NAAAQKQNL
+91 NAAAQKANA
-100 KKRRAPCDAALAA
+100 KKRRAPCDAALAT

-146 GGIQLEQLFMRD
+146 GGLQVEQLFMRD

-193 TRFRMTRSIAP
+193 TRFRMTRCISP
-204 RTPATHLDFLHPARQ
+204 RIPGAHLDFLHPARQ

-290 ALAGHILEILAGP
+290 ALAGHVLEILAGSA
-303 QESDG
+303 ENVE
-308 AAVGGENIS
+308 AADD
-317 LGENEAHR
+317 R
-325 SLDMYGLSRLLK
+325 QQSLDMYGLSRLLT
-337 QRGEHGR
+337 QRGEHSR
-344 ARKVSQAALT
+344 ARKVCHAALA
-354 AGLPAEHDRAARRD
+354 AGLPAEHDRVARRD

-377 DFPGAVELWESLLG
+377 DFPGAVELWESLAG
-391 TSNPARSEAS
+391 VTAS
-401 LLPARKSPIEDQSR
+401 TRTKTKQHVARKSLAGDQSR
-415 NLERNLQR
+415 TLERILKR
-423 GAIGAHAASRDENQ
+423 SVPAAPETVIEESE
-437 FRDENQLRAALEA
+437 LRAALEA

-463 AIDRA
+463 AIERA
-468 MQLTRHALTLLKRAE
+468 IQLTQHAIALLNQSQNIRRRNVLAIG
-483 ETRGRNEFT
+483 ETI
-492 FSETVWQKWETRL
+492 WQKWEARL
-505 TRRLERLDFKSRRA
+505 TRRLERLDAKNNRT

-525 ELAASRD
+525 ELTTARD